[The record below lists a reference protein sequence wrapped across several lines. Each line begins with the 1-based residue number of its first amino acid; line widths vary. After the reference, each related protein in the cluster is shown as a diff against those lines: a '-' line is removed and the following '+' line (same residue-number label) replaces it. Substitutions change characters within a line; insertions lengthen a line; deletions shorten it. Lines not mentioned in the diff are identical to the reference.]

1 MDTRDKMNSF
11 VSGLIERTEKSLN
24 SMLDSCKEDYQRL
37 ETLKAYME
45 IVETLASVT
54 DQPVRKGA

>member
-24 SMLDSCKEDYQRL
+24 STLDSCKEDYQRL

-45 IVETLASVT
+45 IVEALANVT
-54 DQPVRKGA
+54 EKINQ

>member
-1 MDTRDKMNSF
+1 MAETREQMNSF

-24 SMLDSCKEDYQRL
+24 STLDSCKEDYQRL

-45 IVETLASVT
+45 IVETLARVT
-54 DQPVRKGA
+54 EKINQ

>member
-1 MDTRDKMNSF
+1 MDTREKMNSF

-24 SMLDSCKEDYQRL
+24 STLDSCKEDYQRL

-45 IVETLASVT
+45 IVEALESVT
-54 DQPVRKGA
+54 EKINQ

>member
-1 MDTRDKMNSF
+1 MDTREKMNSF

-24 SMLDSCKEDYQRL
+24 STLDSCKEDYQRL

-54 DQPVRKGA
+54 EKINQ